1 LLVWTFETQVMAK
14 RRVGSQIDSLIPD
27 QKNSR
32 IDLMYLSV
40 NNVQH
45 IVGKLSTRATTLL

>member
-1 LLVWTFETQVMAK
+1 MAK
-14 RRVGSQIDSLIPD
+14 RRVRSQIDSLIPD

-32 IDLMYLSV
+32 IDLMYLFV
-40 NNVQH
+40 NDVQH